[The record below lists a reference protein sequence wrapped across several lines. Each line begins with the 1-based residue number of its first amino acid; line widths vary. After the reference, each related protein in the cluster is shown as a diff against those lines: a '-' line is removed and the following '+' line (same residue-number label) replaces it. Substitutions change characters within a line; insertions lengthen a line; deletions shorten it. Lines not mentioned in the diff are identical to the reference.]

1 MQQKE
6 TVFPTFII
14 TEGKTLSF
22 QNNTKVTTVTLFC
35 LITHGSNKNLHEGL
49 QPVQSYKHSKGEG
62 LQPVQFYKPNNNY
75 KRGFTLTV
83 EARELCIRARV
94 LTHDA

>member
-6 TVFPTFII
+6 TVLQTFII

-35 LITHGSNKNLHEGL
+35 LITHGSKKNLHEGL
-49 QPVQSYKHSKGEG
+49 QPVQSYKHSKHEG

-83 EARELCIRARV
+83 EAGELCIRARV
-94 LTHDA
+94 LTHNA

>member
-22 QNNTKVTTVTLFC
+22 KNNPKVTTVTLFC

-49 QPVQSYKHSKGEG
+49 HPVQSYKQGKHEG
-62 LQPVQFYKPNNNY
+62 LQPVHFYKPNNNY
-75 KRGFTLTV
+75 KRGFTLNV
-83 EARELCIRARV
+83 EAGELCIRARV
-94 LTHDA
+94 

>member
-22 QNNTKVTTVTLFC
+22 QNNTRVTTVTLFY
-35 LITHGSNKNLHEGL
+35 LITHGSKKNKHEGL
-49 QPVQSYKHSKGEG
+49 KPVQSYKHSKHGG
-62 LQPVQFYKPNNNY
+62 V
-75 KRGFTLTV
+75 
-83 EARELCIRARV
+83 
-94 LTHDA
+94 

>member
-1 MQQKE
+1 MQQRE
-6 TVFPTFII
+6 TVLQTFII

-22 QNNTKVTTVTLFC
+22 QNNPKVTTVTLFC
-35 LITHGSNKNLHEGL
+35 LITHGSNKNLH
-49 QPVQSYKHSKGEG
+49 EG

-94 LTHDA
+94 LTHNA

>member
-49 QPVQSYKHSKGEG
+49 H
-62 LQPVQFYKPNNNY
+62 PVQFYKPYNNY
-75 KRGFTLTV
+75 KWGFTLTV
-83 EARELCIRARV
+83 EAGELCIRARV

>member
-6 TVFPTFII
+6 TVLQTFII

-22 QNNTKVTTVTLFC
+22 QNNTKVTTVILFC
-35 LITHGSNKNLHEGL
+35 LITHNSNKNLHEGL
-49 QPVQSYKHSKGEG
+49 QPI
-62 LQPVQFYKPNNNY
+62 QFYKYNNIY
-75 KRGFTLTV
+75 KWDFTLMV
-83 EARELCIRARV
+83 EAGELCMRARV